1 MSYTDTPALSYLP
14 TLVVDSNSAAAT
26 ELADQLRH
34 YGFSTDIAITCRAAH
49 AAARSRYYGSLVFV
63 GDLGQPAD
71 MECLAGLRQ
80 RLPRTWIV
88 VISSTA
94 ASGAQEWALPDGADA
109 LLIAPFSTQD
119 LATQLFAFSLRLRS
133 P

>member
-1 MSYTDTPALSYLP
+1 MSYTNTPALSYLP

-26 ELADQLRH
+26 QLADQLRH
-34 YGFSTDIAITCRAAH
+34 YGFYTDIAIPSRAAH
-49 AAARSRYYGSLVFV
+49 AAARRYYGSLIFV
-63 GDLGQPAD
+63 AGLAQRAD
-71 MECLAGLRQ
+71 VECLAGLRQ

-94 ASGAQEWALPDGADA
+94 ASEAQEQALRDSADA
-109 LLIAPFSTQD
+109 LLTAPFSTQD
-119 LATQLFAFSLRLRS
+119 LASQLFAFSLRLRS